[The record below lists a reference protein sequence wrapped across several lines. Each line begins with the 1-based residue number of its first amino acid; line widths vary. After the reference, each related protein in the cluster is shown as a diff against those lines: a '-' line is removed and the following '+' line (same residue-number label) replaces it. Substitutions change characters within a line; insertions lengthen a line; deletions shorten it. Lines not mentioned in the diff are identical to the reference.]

1 VKHGGSSVVVWAAVS
16 WYSTILAP
24 LLPLGNQVHPVIK
37 MLFLNSDAVF
47 QDENFP
53 IHTAGRA

>member
-1 VKHGGSSVVVWAAVS
+1 
-16 WYSTILAP
+16 
-24 LLPLGNQVHPVIK
+24 VHPVIK

-53 IHTAGRA
+53 IHTAGRAWRWTSAFSLPSTITKFEHHWTTVVSFWE